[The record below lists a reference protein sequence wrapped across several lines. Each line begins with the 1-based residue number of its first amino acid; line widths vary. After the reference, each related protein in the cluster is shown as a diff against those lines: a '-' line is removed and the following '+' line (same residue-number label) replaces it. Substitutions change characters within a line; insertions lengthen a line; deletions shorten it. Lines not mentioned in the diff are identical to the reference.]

1 MDLELEGGLKMP
13 NLKGLK
19 GLAAKKAKAA
29 KSAMGDGLGAAKDKA
44 KAASSAM
51 GDGLGAAKDKAKAAT
66 KKAVNVMGDGAK
78 AAKTKAAAASKYMAK
93 KASAAKEAFKN
104 AEVFKKF
111 NPITWII
118 LFNLALRFL
127 LYFSSL
133 VGKKSQNEL
142 KRKQNLA
149 RHMRE
154 TFGIALVSFGIL
166 FYVSYYPIYYPK
178 SDEMKKILDPI
189 LLLLY
194 FLTLTYDYIIGF
206 TAIIPKK
213 YFVQTKK
220 KQAELG
226 GIYFGMVLGSVA
238 FFAVLVGALYFIQT
252 EILPDHYN
260 MLSTT
265 KNSTG
270 EFTYFPI
277 IICAAMF
284 IFLFAVTI
292 ITFFILNADIQNKK
306 KTYNGDNKKFYNDQ
320 FRMFY
325 ILLMISFVLL
335 ILFVDTHR
343 DSILGQI

>member
-1 MDLELEGGLKMP
+1 MDLELEGGLKLP
-13 NLKGLK
+13 NMK
-19 GLAAKKAKAA
+19 GLAAKKAMA
-29 KSAMGDGLGAAKDKA
+29 DGLGKMGTKAKAASAAAGKNATAASAAVGKGVKAAKDKA
-44 KAASSAM
+44 AAKIKAT
-51 GDGLGAAKDKAKAAT
+51 GAALEK
-66 KKAVNVMGDGAK
+66 GRL
-78 AAKTKAAAASKYMAK
+78 
-93 KASAAKEAFKN
+93 AFNN
-104 AEVFKKF
+104 AEIFKKF

-127 LYFSSL
+127 MYFSSL

-142 KRKQNLA
+142 KRKKHLA

-194 FLTLTYDYIIGF
+194 FITLTYDYIIGF
-206 TAIIPKK
+206 TKIIPKK
-213 YFVQTKK
+213 YFAQTKK

-226 GIYFGMVLGSVA
+226 GIYFGMILGSVA
-238 FFAVLVGALYFIQT
+238 FFAVLVIALYFIQT
-252 EILPDHYN
+252 ELLPDHYN

-265 KNSTG
+265 KNATG
-270 EFTYFPI
+270 KFTYFPI
-277 IICAAMF
+277 VICAAMF
-284 IFLFAVTI
+284 IFLFAVSI
-292 ITFFILNADIQNKK
+292 ITFFILNTDIQNKK
-306 KTYNGDNKKFYNDQ
+306 KMYEGDNKKFYNDQ

-325 ILLMISFVLL
+325 ILFMISFVLL

-343 DSILGQI
+343 DTIVGQI